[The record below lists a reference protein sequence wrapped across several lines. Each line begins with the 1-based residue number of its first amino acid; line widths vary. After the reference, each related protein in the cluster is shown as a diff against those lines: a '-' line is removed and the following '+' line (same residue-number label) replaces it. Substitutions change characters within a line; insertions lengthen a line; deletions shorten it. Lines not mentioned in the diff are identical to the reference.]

1 MCVNASC
8 KNAFVSFK
16 TFSNFRV
23 VIVSSKMSQD
33 SLSKILKIFRLLIL
47 QHTFEVYVSKF
58 CKDCRAY
65 QVVLAI
71 EF

>member
-23 VIVSSKMSQD
+23 VIVSSKF
-33 SLSKILKIFRLLIL
+33 LCRKI
-47 QHTFEVYVSKF
+47 V
-58 CKDCRAY
+58 
-65 QVVLAI
+65 
-71 EF
+71 